1 MQEIKETIPCED
13 GHNDQ
18 GIVHFCFTSW
28 FMLNVLWWSPEF
40 RDGKKLVW
48 KYEKV
53 FCFRE
58 LVLLGFFV
66 EKKEK
71 KKKTTGYLT
80 PHNSW
85 TESVR
90 NTDKI
95 KASCSKLLNKQRNAC
110 SFAIYS
116 QCILPAEEGLSLL
129 GDSLAAV
136 WLHFRGEGFEITHS
150 HMLTNRKSGNAIE
163 VRCSLSPFKPT
174 DVQSRWLKNEILTT
188 LLFFFLTSVIQVSF
202 QSCSGPYFRLFCSW
216 QTLMTRLYNH
226 GSSLWGDE
234 WALSIDLTFSRTS
247 LVRYRCRGGR

>member
-1 MQEIKETIPCED
+1 MKPRVQRWKKTCVEVWK
-13 GHNDQ
+13 G
-18 GIVHFCFTSW
+18 
-28 FMLNVLWWSPEF
+28 VLF
-40 RDGKKLVW
+40 QRACVIRFLCGKK
-48 KYEKV
+48 
-53 FCFRE
+53 
-58 LVLLGFFV
+58 
-66 EKKEK
+66 KE